1 MNEGLTPEQRA
12 DLVAYRLE
20 RAHQT
25 MDEARYLYDGG
36 YFNASVNR
44 LYYACFYASMA
55 LLISRG
61 LNAAIHNGVKT
72 ILSKEFIRTGM
83 LDMEHGVTFGDLF
96 NKRHTGDYDDYA
108 FCDAS
113 TVDYL
118 SPRAQAFIDAVEA
131 IIG

>member
-61 LNAAIHNGVKT
+61 LNAATHNGVKT